1 MGTKKLS
8 FDVDADKAVAI
19 RDYIRNH
26 AADISFLRFPNDM
39 KVTKVE
45 IGSGT
50 KMADS
55 ENDLLQV
62 RGVIRGDYTFGDGS
76 MSKVWHFSCTCRVKR
91 GQDNE
96 PVVYDLTQ
104 VSNEGGF

>member
-1 MGTKKLS
+1 MGTTKLS

-45 IGSGT
+45 ISLFKKT
-50 KMADS
+50 EEEPS
-55 ENDLLQV
+55 FLHV
-62 RGVIRGDYTFGDGS
+62 RGILRGDYTSGDGI
-76 MSKVWHFSCTCRVKR
+76 MSKVWPFSCTCRVKR
-91 GQDNE
+91 GKDDE
-96 PVVYDLTQ
+96 PVVSDLAQ
-104 VSNEGGF
+104 VINESSF